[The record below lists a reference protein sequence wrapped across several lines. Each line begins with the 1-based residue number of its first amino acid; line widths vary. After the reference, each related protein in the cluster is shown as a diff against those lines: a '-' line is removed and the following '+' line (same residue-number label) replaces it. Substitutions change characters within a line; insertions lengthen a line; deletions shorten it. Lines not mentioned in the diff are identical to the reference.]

1 VQSTKRS
8 LLAGIFVR
16 ANRYQTQFIT
26 PPAAHHRNSTTTKQ
40 KRTHRKAIKHKYD
53 VALSFSSFM
62 ILTIMPFQIR
72 VCPFSVAVFLGT
84 AAMITMQLRKKKSST
99 ENAQTS
105 TDTSSTRPSLPL
117 CEVVFVLGGPG
128 AGKGTQCQLIQERML
143 GWAHL
148 SAGDLLRAERQAG
161 GELGDLINA
170 KIASGALVPSSITVR
185 LLENAMAKECSAKTN
200 VTKFLIDG
208 FPRSFENMEAWQDT
222 MSHHKV
228 KFVLN
233 FECPEEVLVGRL
245 LERGQTSGRT
255 DDSIDVI
262 RKRFQTHQ
270 MECMPIVEYY
280 ETHNTAIYKI
290 ASDQGIEQVYAQ
302 VAAIFEKC

>member
-1 VQSTKRS
+1 
-8 LLAGIFVR
+8 
-16 ANRYQTQFIT
+16 
-26 PPAAHHRNSTTTKQ
+26 
-40 KRTHRKAIKHKYD
+40 
-53 VALSFSSFM
+53 M

-84 AAMITMQLRKKKSST
+84 AAMITMQLRKKSST
-99 ENAQTS
+99 DDATTS

-128 AGKGTQCQLIQERML
+128 AGKGTQCQLIQERL
-143 GWAHL
+143 PGWAHL

-185 LLENAMAKECSAKTN
+185 LLENAMAKECLAKTN

-222 MSHHKV
+222 MSHHTL

-245 LERGQTSGRT
+245 LERGQTSGRM

-270 MECMPIVEYY
+270 KECMPIVEYY
-280 ETHNTAIYKI
+280 ETHNTGIYKI
-290 ASDQGIEQVYAQ
+290 ASDQSVEQVYAQ
-302 VAAIFEKC
+302 VAAIFEK